1 MHELGIIQN
10 TLDLAMETAKS
21 SGASQIHH
29 LRLRVGTLT
38 GVVPDALLFAFDVIR
53 QGTMAAG
60 ARLEV
65 ENVPVSC
72 WCAECQSEFPSED
85 WHYECPKCG
94 RWSSDLRRGLELE
107 LVSVEVS

>member
-10 TLDLAMETAKS
+10 TLELAMASAKS
-21 SGASQIHH
+21 SGASQIHL

-53 QGTMAAG
+53 QGTIAAG

-72 WCAECQSEFPSED
+72 WCAE
-85 WHYECPKCG
+85 
-94 RWSSDLRRGLELE
+94 
-107 LVSVEVS
+107 